1 MNELIKYSFINI
13 FRGVTMKYK
22 IIIIF
27 FALCLILLIYLIIFY
42 PLNVNLKS
50 NGINNTQNVVFTKTS
65 LEKYDGI
72 DGNKAYI
79 AVHGIVYD
87 VTDINNWRDGTH
99 NGINAGKDV
108 SSEFEYSHHGNNIL
122 NRLKKVGTYKERK
135 NE

>member
-1 MNELIKYSFINI
+1 MN
-13 FRGVTMKYK
+13 FRT
-22 IIIIF
+22 IIISVV
-27 FALCLILLIYLIIFY
+27 LSLILLILLIIFD

-50 NGINNTQNVVFTKTS
+50 NGLENIPNVVFTKSS
-65 LEKYDGI
+65 LKVYDGI

-79 AVHGIVYD
+79 AVNGIVYD
-87 VTDINNWRDGTH
+87 VTDINDWESGTH